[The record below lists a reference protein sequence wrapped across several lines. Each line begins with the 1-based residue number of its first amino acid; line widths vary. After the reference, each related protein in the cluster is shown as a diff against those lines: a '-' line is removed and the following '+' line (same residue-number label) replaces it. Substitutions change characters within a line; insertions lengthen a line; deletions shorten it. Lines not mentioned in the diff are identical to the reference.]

1 MNKTMLKSY
10 YQRKQTEP
18 VANIAE
24 DFTIDPGNYSND
36 EFIDTGISVEGLAS
50 AVNQPPEEDEFYIYL
65 TTYVNEITI
74 LLEQIQHIKYA
85 EKALKR
91 RLKFASQLQIKL
103 IEDYYEDAPIAE
115 QIVEPEPEPELT
127 RPTRRVKK
135 VDVDKAAEVLSELNT
150 IAKNVANMKD
160 FE

>member
-1 MNKTMLKSY
+1 MLKSY

-18 VANIAE
+18 VVTIPE
-24 DFTIDPGNYSND
+24 DFHIDPGNYSND

-65 TTYVNEITI
+65 TTYVNDITI

-91 RLKFASQLQIKL
+91 RLKFASQLQIRL
-103 IEDYYEDAPIAE
+103 IENYYEDAPV
-115 QIVEPEPEPELT
+115 VEEVVESEPS

-135 VDVDKAAEVLSELNT
+135 VDVDKAAEVLSELST